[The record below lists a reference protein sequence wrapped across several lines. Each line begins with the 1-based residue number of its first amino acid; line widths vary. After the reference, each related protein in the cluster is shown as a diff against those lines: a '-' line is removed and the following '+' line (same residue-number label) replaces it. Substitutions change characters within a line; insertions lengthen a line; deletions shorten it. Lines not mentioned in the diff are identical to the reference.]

1 MSADITMAQ
10 EVCDCFEALFADKE
24 IIPLDLELQ
33 WLKMAVGEYESML
46 ESLPYD
52 PEHGIFNSKLPQKT
66 MNILAQLMNVYYQ
79 ERYTSK
85 VNKRVSIVTK
95 DISIDGQNGAK
106 TAAKAELEYK
116 REKLNY
122 MVANVKPTAYS

>member
-1 MSADITMAQ
+1 MPNITIAQ

-24 IIPLDLELQ
+24 IIPLELELQ
-33 WLKMAVGEYESML
+33 WLKMAVGEYGMML
-46 ESLPYD
+46 EPLSYD
-52 PEHGIFNSKLPQKT
+52 SNACVFADALPQET
-66 MNILAQLMNVYYQ
+66 INILAQYMNVYYQ
-79 ERYTSK
+79 ERYASK

-106 TAAKAELEYK
+106 TAAKAELDYK

-122 MVANVKPTAYS
+122 MVNNAKPTAYS